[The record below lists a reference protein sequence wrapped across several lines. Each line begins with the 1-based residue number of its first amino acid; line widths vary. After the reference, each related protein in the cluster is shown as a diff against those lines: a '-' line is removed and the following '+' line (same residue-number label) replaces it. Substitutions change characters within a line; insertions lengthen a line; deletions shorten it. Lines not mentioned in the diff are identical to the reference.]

1 MKGENMF
8 RFKSLFS
15 SLPVCLGIIF
25 MLSASSS
32 AVSVTD
38 KPEIFVQLGHQSD
51 VRAGSFSADGKYL
64 ATGSKDRTV
73 KLWDVASGSEIR
85 TFAGHTSE
93 ITAVAVSSSGGMVV
107 SGDEKGI
114 IKLWDTRTGQ
124 TIRDMSLTG
133 TDMKIW
139 HLSFSPEGR
148 LFSALSSNRVL
159 TVWEVSTGQ
168 SVKTVGKIRA
178 SFFTSPGETYAAT
191 DGITYQQYS
200 IVELSSGSEVGTFR
214 NEKSFI
220 DGMSFS
226 QDGRYGL
233 FMSKDY
239 QTKRILYELFD
250 RSAKSSVVSWSMD
263 EGRGFYQVVLS
274 PDGSKA
280 LSVGIGGIKLWD
292 AMKGREL
299 KTLTTDITSF
309 AAFSPDGRFLIS
321 AGLYAPTLWDASTG
335 KVVRSFMRRPLSSVY
350 SAILSPDNRQAVTS
364 SANAPPLLWD
374 ITSGKTVK
382 MFEGY
387 AQARA
392 FIGDGKYVL
401 LSGQGIPS
409 ELWDI
414 AGKKTQRKLQGAY
427 ATSSR
432 DGHYVVE
439 LISDN
444 QLNVWEAA
452 TGKVILNYAEPA
464 GKIGAFA
471 ITANNRYLL
480 AITGNV
486 AKRIEI
492 ATGTE
497 EKFSWAEPYFWGV
510 AISPDGR
517 FIAVIV
523 ANKDFKNT
531 LKLYDVEAKREVRSY
546 EGVVPAS
553 SVIFSPDGRQI
564 LFSVEKR
571 VVLCDVS
578 NGIVLKTF
586 TGHTGTV
593 WDLGFSPGGEQVVSA
608 GVDRSIRLWDSSTGK
623 EIMTFPGHTSNVRRA
638 LLSPNGK
645 QVISTV
651 DDNTTR
657 LWDIATGKEQ
667 AKLLSFTDGE
677 WIIITPEGYY
687 NASANGEKYL
697 NVRNGNN
704 VYGIEN

>member
-85 TFAGHTSE
+85 TFAGHASE

-321 AGLYAPTLWDASTG
+321 AGLYAPTLWDTSTG

-364 SANAPPLLWD
+364 SANAPPCSGISPAAKPSKCSKAMLRQGPLSATAN
-374 ITSGKTVK
+374 TSYFQVRV
-382 MFEGY
+382 Y
-387 AQARA
+387 P
-392 FIGDGKYVL
+392 
-401 LSGQGIPS
+401 LSFGILP
-409 ELWDI
+409 
-414 AGKKTQRKLQGAY
+414 GKKRRENCRVPTPHLPV
-427 ATSSR
+427 T
-432 DGHYVVE
+432 
-439 LISDN
+439 
-444 QLNVWEAA
+444 
-452 TGKVILNYAEPA
+452 VIM
-464 GKIGAFA
+464 
-471 ITANNRYLL
+471 
-480 AITGNV
+480 
-486 AKRIEI
+486 
-492 ATGTE
+492 
-497 EKFSWAEPYFWGV
+497 
-510 AISPDGR
+510 
-517 FIAVIV
+517 
-523 ANKDFKNT
+523 
-531 LKLYDVEAKREVRSY
+531 
-546 EGVVPAS
+546 
-553 SVIFSPDGRQI
+553 
-564 LFSVEKR
+564 
-571 VVLCDVS
+571 
-578 NGIVLKTF
+578 
-586 TGHTGTV
+586 
-593 WDLGFSPGGEQVVSA
+593 
-608 GVDRSIRLWDSSTGK
+608 LWS
-623 EIMTFPGHTSNVRRA
+623 
-638 LLSPNGK
+638 
-645 QVISTV
+645 
-651 DDNTTR
+651 
-657 LWDIATGKEQ
+657 
-667 AKLLSFTDGE
+667 
-677 WIIITPEGYY
+677 
-687 NASANGEKYL
+687 
-697 NVRNGNN
+697 
-704 VYGIEN
+704 